1 MESSDRMIVVI
12 GGREYFIEGD
22 TLRPSQSSFE
32 QEVLKRLDKIEVRLD
47 GIEARQE
54 RIEARQERIEARQG
68 EHTAAIQELSTDQRV
83 LAARVDDVYHSVYW
97 GVAVI
102 GIFIA
107 FAPVIP
113 SLYRRLFGKEEK
125 PETSPSPAPVH
136 SGLSAS
142 DVLALI
148 DDKLAHFTPKDTRQE
163 ATKKAGSSPQ
173 A

>member
-32 QEVLKRLDKIEVRLD
+32 QEVLKRLDKIETRLD
-47 GIEARQE
+47 GIEARVGALETGQ
-54 RIEARQERIEARQG
+54 QVL
-68 EHTAAIQELSTDQRV
+68 TAKVEGLN
-83 LAARVDDVYHSVYW
+83 HSVYW
-97 GVAVI
+97 VLAVI
-102 GIFIA
+102 GLYLAILTLPPYIA
-107 FAPVIP
+107 G
-113 SLYRRLFGKEEK
+113 LFRKWTGKEEK
-125 PETSPSPAPVH
+125 PSPAPVH
-136 SGLSAS
+136 SGLSAG

-148 DDKLAHFTPKDTRQE
+148 DDKLAHYTPKETRQE

>member
-54 RIEARQERIEARQG
+54 RIEARQG
-68 EHTAAIQELSTDQRV
+68 EHTAAIQELSTEQRV